1 MDGTICGSQPVGTEK
16 SRRTLPPALTR
27 RPCTTQ
33 ADSAPGRPAG
43 PADSGG
49 DVLPVPTRRPR
60 PDNGFGG
67 LAPAALTAC
76 RLTQLHRIRNL
87 YRVSLPYHILFCLT
101 RGQMIRNAEICS
113 LFQWPWKGRFQSLL
127 KTWKGKRLP
136 YCCGSLFFYSINAV
150 PAGIPPGSRWRA
162 PPYGCNEGFC
172 APGQSRADL
181 PPKSSRFD
189 AAALSRQY
197 CGARHSRRPS

>member
-1 MDGTICGSQPVGTEK
+1 MRQPACWYRK
-16 SRRTLPPALTR
+16 K
-27 RPCTTQ
+27 
-33 ADSAPGRPAG
+33 
-43 PADSGG
+43 PADASTGF
-49 DVLPVPTRRPR
+49 DKASLYNASRLLSWESRRPR
-60 PDNGFGG
+60 RQWRRCSPRPHPPPAPGQRIRRTCPRCAHS
-67 LAPAALTAC
+67 LPAPAASSHPQPLSCIFTISYIVLFDKRANDQK
-76 RLTQLHRIRNL
+76 RRNL
-87 YRVSLPYHILFCLT
+87 LSI
-101 RGQMIRNAEICS
+101 
-113 LFQWPWKGRFQSLL
+113 QWPWKGRFQSLL

-181 PPKSSRFD
+181 PPESSRFD